1 MADWHRE
8 LTDLHETL
16 ERLQVERFRLIGLLE
31 EHLSPDLVS
40 QLLDGTRQLQLG
52 GQREHVAVLFCDLR
66 GFTRFTAQQP
76 PDVVVAHLNQFF
88 HAMTTVLFRHGATVD
103 KFIGDAILA
112 YFRQQESTGAEVARR
127 VVDCALEMREKFAAL
142 SVQWALG
149 GQLGLGLGLAYGEV
163 VLGHV
168 GSGKHVDFTVIGSPV
183 NLASRLCALAG
194 AGEILAT
201 EALVSALADDAGWE
215 RLAPQTIKGFD
226 EPVPARTNRSA
237 PTA

>member
-1 MADWHRE
+1 MGDWQRE
-8 LTDLHETL
+8 LADLQETL

-31 EHLSPDLVS
+31 EHLSPDLVA

-52 GQREHVAVLFCDLR
+52 GQRERVAVLFCDLR
-66 GFTRFTAQQP
+66 GFTRFTSQQP

-88 HAMTTVLFRHGATVD
+88 HAMTTVLFKHGATVD

-112 YFRQQESTGAEVARR
+112 YFRQQESTDAEVARR
-127 VVDCALEMREKFAAL
+127 VAACAFEMRDRFAAL
-142 SVQWALG
+142 SAGWALG
-149 GQLGLGLGLAYGEV
+149 GQLGLGLGVAYGEV

-194 AGEILAT
+194 GGEVLAT
-201 EALVSALADDAGWE
+201 EALVALLAGDAGWE
-215 RLAPQTIKGFD
+215 PLPPLKIKGFE
-226 EPVPARTNRSA
+226 EPVVVRVHRGTPGA
-237 PTA
+237 